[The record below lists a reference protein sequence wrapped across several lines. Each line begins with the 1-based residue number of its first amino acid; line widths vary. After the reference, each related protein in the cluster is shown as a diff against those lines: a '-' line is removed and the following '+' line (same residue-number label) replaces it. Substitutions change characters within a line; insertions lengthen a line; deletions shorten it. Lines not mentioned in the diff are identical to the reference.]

1 MVKFLAGLRSI
12 ALLIARVALGGI
24 LIAHGCIDR
33 WQARKVASQI
43 DYLNSYGVPYA
54 DWAAWGSIVL
64 ELVGGIF
71 LVVGALVPL
80 VALAVVAQQV
90 LIIAYISWRRGPW
103 LLNTSNTYVGG
114 YEYNVALGSLALLL
128 AVFGGGAV
136 AIDRLFRRKKTTDDE
151 DEEPTEQRTDS
162 GTGGRFD
169 RCDIHGHDADRPTH
183 YLHPAGSRQP
193 YAAEPVQ
200 QLGRAGHS
208 LNHPPSQLPTP
219 PACAGGVVVLPRLA
233 VGGTESA
240 RFPCKTGRC
249 TPRSTRVSMLRL
261 NQLSRMY
268 GPQKAHRITTV
279 IPSRLMEM

>member
-24 LIAHGCIDR
+24 LIAHGFDR
-33 WQARKVASQI
+33 WQVRKVASQI

-54 DWAAWGSIVL
+54 DWAAWGAIVL

-136 AIDRLFRRKKTTDDE
+136 AIDRLFRRKKTTEDEDDE
-151 DEEPTEQRTDS
+151 PTSTGPTRAPAS
-162 GTGGRFD
+162 GSTATAP
-169 RCDIHGHDADRPTH
+169 ITRPTT
-183 YLHPAGSRQP
+183 YTPPAPGS
-193 YAAEPVQ
+193 
-200 QLGRAGHS
+200 
-208 LNHPPSQLPTP
+208 PTP
-219 PACAGGVVVLPRLA
+219 P
-233 VGGTESA
+233 
-240 RFPCKTGRC
+240 
-249 TPRSTRVSMLRL
+249 
-261 NQLSRMY
+261 NQYSNSGAPVNR
-268 GPQKAHRITTV
+268 
-279 IPSRLMEM
+279 

>member
-1 MVKFLAGLRSI
+1 MPPGRVGVVPGQDPLGCVAWAQVVLVEEYDMVKFLAGLRSV

-24 LIAHGCIDR
+24 LIAHGFDR
-33 WQARKVASQI
+33 WQVRRVASQI

-103 LLNTSNTYVGG
+103 LLNSSNTYVGG

-136 AIDRLFRRKKTTDDE
+136 AIDRLFRRKKTPEDEDDE
-151 DEEPTEQRTDS
+151 PTSTGPTRAPAPGST
-162 GTGGRFD
+162 GTTPTVTMP
-169 RCDIHGHDADRPTH
+169 AARPTT
-183 YLHPAGSRQP
+183 YTPPPPGS
-193 YAAEPVQ
+193 
-200 QLGRAGHS
+200 
-208 LNHPPSQLPTP
+208 PTP
-219 PACAGGVVVLPRLA
+219 PNQFSSSG
-233 VGGTESA
+233 A
-240 RFPCKTGRC
+240 RVNR
-249 TPRSTRVSMLRL
+249 
-261 NQLSRMY
+261 
-268 GPQKAHRITTV
+268 
-279 IPSRLMEM
+279 